1 MKIALA
7 QLNYFIG
14 DFEGNFRKIAGR
26 IEEARALG
34 ADLVVF
40 SELAVCGYPPR
51 DFLEFA
57 DFIRRCEAVIGQLKP
72 LSQGIGVLVGCP
84 SVNPRAE
91 GKDLYNSA
99 YLLADG
105 QVQDVVH
112 KALLPTYDV
121 FDEYRYFEPNREFHT
136 VEFRGQRLALT
147 ICEDLWNVGNENPLY
162 PSCPMDELIAQAPD
176 VIINLSASPFHARQ
190 AQERMEVLRQNC
202 LRYQLPLFYANCTG
216 AQTELLFDGG
226 SAVLNARGEVFAE
239 LPYFEECLRVFDLQE
254 LLRWK
259 GGAAE
264 EQTRVQHRDRIAL
277 IRRALVTGIRDYF
290 GKLGFQR
297 AVLGLSGG
305 VDSALTL
312 ALAAEA
318 LGPEQVL
325 AVLMP
330 SPYSSQ
336 HSVDDSLELCAN
348 YGVPHISIPIQT
360 AMEAFMEQL
369 GPHFAGRPFDLT
381 EENLQ
386 ARIRAVY
393 LMALSNKL
401 GYILLNT
408 SNKSEAAVG
417 YGTLYGDMC
426 GGLSVIGDVYKTD
439 VYALC
444 RHINA
449 SGPQIPEHIL
459 TKAPSA
465 ELRPNQKDS
474 DSLPDYA
481 DLDAVLYHY
490 IEERLGPREIIALG
504 YDEVLVRR
512 TLRLVNTSE
521 YKRHQTPPILRVS
534 SKAFGVGRRMPIV
547 GKYLS

>member
-1 MKIALA
+1 V
-7 QLNYFIG
+7 
-14 DFEGNFRKIAGR
+14 
-26 IEEARALG
+26 IE
-34 ADLVVF
+34 
-40 SELAVCGYPPR
+40 
-51 DFLEFA
+51 
-57 DFIRRCEAVIGQLKP
+57 QLKP
-72 LSQGIGVLVGCP
+72 LSRGIGVLVGCP
-84 SVNPRAE
+84 SVNPNPE
-91 GKDLYNSA
+91 GKDLFNSA

-105 QVQDVVH
+105 AVQDVVH

-121 FDEYRYFEPNREFHT
+121 FDEYRYFEPNRHFRIL
-136 VEFRGQRLALT
+136 EFRGYRLAVTL
-147 ICEDLWNVGNENPLY
+147 CEDIWNVGNQNPLY
-162 PSCPMDELIAQAPD
+162 TSCPMDELIGQRPD
-176 VIINLSASPFHARQ
+176 LMINLSASPFHARQ
-190 AQERMEVLRQNC
+190 AEERQEILRHNS
-202 LRYQLPLFYANCTG
+202 QLYGIPLFYANCTG
-216 AQTELLFDGG
+216 AQTELIFDGG
-226 SAVLNARGEVFAE
+226 SAVLNGLGEVFAE
-239 LPYFEECLRVFDLQE
+239 LPYFEECLRVFDVQHV
-254 LLRWK
+254 LRWK
-259 GGAAE
+259 GGAEGEPA
-264 EQTRVQHRDRIAL
+264 RVQARDRIAL

-290 GKLGFQR
+290 GKLGFER
-297 AVLGLSGG
+297 AILGLSGG

-318 LGPEQVL
+318 LGPDKVL

-336 HSVDDSLELCAN
+336 HSVDDSLELCAHF
-348 YGVPHISIPIQT
+348 GVPHCSIPIQT
-360 AMEAFMEQL
+360 AMEAFMDQL
-369 GPHFAGRPFDLT
+369 QPHFAGRPFDLT

-449 SGPQIPEHIL
+449 DGPQIPEHIL

-504 YDEVLVRR
+504 YDEALVRR

-547 GKYLS
+547 GRYLS